1 MLRNADPIYK
11 IISMSKDDFLQILEF
26 IDLHFVDFSQV
37 LYEKKVNLKLAE
49 NHFAKKCAQTDNFSR
64 ARVHRDTNQ
73 SAAFRRPRK
82 IYISIF

>member
-1 MLRNADPIYK
+1 MVIL
-11 IISMSKDDFLQILEF
+11 DDFFTYIGL
-26 IDLHFVDFSQV
+26 IDLHFVDFSRV
-37 LYEKKVNLKLAE
+37 LYEKKVNLELAE

-73 SAAFRRPRK
+73 SAAFCRPRK